1 MEKITEKNVAGLWRS
16 GLISGLEDDL
26 GNDIQVIHPG
36 RGSTRA
42 GCDFQDAVI
51 EMNGERIVGDVEIH
65 VTSDLWLK
73 HGHGVNPLYNG
84 IILHAAMWQRGG
96 LPVKLQ
102 NGRTIPTVI
111 LYKYIPGDAAD
122 ICLASDMPAPSCLHS
137 RRRVVRNKLH
147 RILAWAGMQRFIQ
160 KAQRFS
166 ASLRTDDASQV
177 LYKGICRALG
187 YSRNTAPFERL
198 AGVLPLSMLERYAA
212 GDPLKRQACLF
223 GAAGLLPSQRPGAGI
238 FPDDEACILEERW
251 RAIGRPFSPMAG
263 AEWSLACVRP
273 GNSPLKRLAG
283 LSHLLS
289 RFEDTGLL
297 AGLALLIGAAPLK
310 QASGILENCLAVK
323 GDGYWAC
330 HHDFGRSHERSTAL
344 IGKGRA
350 REIVVNAVLPFFLAR
365 ALDKGDEKLERKISA
380 IYRNYKA
387 LPGNELTRYMQHE
400 LSIESQRG
408 LTACLQQGL
417 LHIYHSWCRVK
428 DCQGCPVSTG
438 RMPDRV

>member
-1 MEKITEKNVAGLWRS
+1 MERISEKNVAGLWGS
-16 GLISGLEDDL
+16 GLISSLEDDL
-26 GNDIQVIHPG
+26 GNYIQVIHPG

-73 HGHGVNPLYNG
+73 HGHGANPLYNG

-111 LYKYIPGDAAD
+111 LHKYIPGDAAD
-122 ICLASDMPAPSCLHS
+122 ICLASNMSAPSCLHS

-147 RILAWAGMQRFIQ
+147 LILAWAGMQRFFQ

-212 GDPLKRQACLF
+212 GDPLNRQACIF
-223 GAAGLLPSQRPGAGI
+223 GAAGLLPSQRPGTGI
-238 FPDDEACILEERW
+238 IPDDEACIMEERW
-251 RAIGRPFSPMAG
+251 RAVGWPSSPMAG
-263 AEWSLACVRP
+263 AEWRLAFVRP
-273 GNSPLKRLAG
+273 GNSPFKRLAG
-283 LSHLLS
+283 LSHLLY
-289 RFEDTGLL
+289 RFQDTGLL
-297 AGLALLIGAAPLK
+297 AGLALLVGAAPLK
-310 QASGILENCLAVK
+310 QASGILGNCLAVK
-323 GDGYWAC
+323 GDGYWAH
-330 HHDFGRSHERSTAL
+330 HHDFGRAHERCTAL

-350 REIVVNAVLPFFLAR
+350 REIAVNAVLPFFWPVHV
-365 ALDKGDEKLERKISA
+365 KGR
-380 IYRNYKA
+380 
-387 LPGNELTRYMQHE
+387 
-400 LSIESQRG
+400 
-408 LTACLQQGL
+408 
-417 LHIYHSWCRVK
+417 
-428 DCQGCPVSTG
+428 
-438 RMPDRV
+438 

>member
-1 MEKITEKNVAGLWRS
+1 MERITEKCVAGLWRS
-16 GLISGLEDDL
+16 GLISNLEDDL

-36 RGSTRA
+36 RGSTGV

-51 EMNGERIVGDVEIH
+51 EMNGERMVGDVEIH

-111 LYKYIPGDAAD
+111 LHKYIPGDAAD
-122 ICLASDMPAPSCLHS
+122 ICLATNMPAPSCLYS
-137 RRRVVRNKLH
+137 RRRAVRNKLH
-147 RILAWAGMQRFIQ
+147 RILAWAGRQRFIL

-166 ASLRTDDASQV
+166 RSLSTGDASQV
-177 LYKGICRALG
+177 LYKGICRTLG
-187 YSRNTAPFERL
+187 YSRNTAPFEML
-198 AGVLPLSMLERYAA
+198 AGALPLSLLERYAA
-212 GDPLKRQACLF
+212 GEPPKRQACIF
-223 GAAGLLPSQRPGAGI
+223 GPAGLLPSQRPGMSI
-238 FPDDEACILEERW
+238 SPNDEAYVLEERLH
-251 RAIGRPFSPMAG
+251 AIGWPSSPMAG
-263 AEWSLACVRP
+263 TEWRLACVRP

-283 LSHLLS
+283 LSHLLH
-289 RFEDTGLL
+289 RLEDTGLL
-297 AGLALLIGAAPLK
+297 PGLALLIGEAPLK
-310 QASGILENCLAVK
+310 QASSILENCLSVK

-330 HHDFGRSHERSTAL
+330 HHDFGRSHERHTAL

-350 REIVVNAVLPFFLAR
+350 GEIVINAVLPFFLASAR
-365 ALDKGDEKLERKISA
+365 DKDDENLERKISA
-380 IYRNYKA
+380 IYTRYKA

-408 LTACLQQGL
+408 LTACQQQGL
-417 LHIYHSWCRVK
+417 LHIYHSWCRIK

-438 RMPDRV
+438 RMPARV